1 MHYQRWRVGGD
12 PGEAE
17 SRLGRGSID
26 AGYRRIRVNGK
37 MKREHRVNLERH
49 LGRKLQP
56 WEFVHHKNGI
66 RDDNR
71 LENLELWCKPQV
83 KGQRV
88 TDLVDWIVDSYPDL
102 VRVRLDAGLD
112 AEIRAFLRAG
122 TST

>member
-1 MHYQRWRVGGD
+1 MHHQRWLKYGQ

-26 AGYRRIRVNGK
+26 NGYRRVKVNGK
-37 MKREHRVNLERH
+37 SKREHRLNLERH
-49 LGRKLQP
+49 LGRELEP
-56 WEFVHHKNGI
+56 WEYVHHKNGI

-71 LENLELWCKPQV
+71 IENLELWCKPQI
-83 KGQRV
+83 KGQRI

-102 VRVRLDAGLD
+102 VRARLDAGLD